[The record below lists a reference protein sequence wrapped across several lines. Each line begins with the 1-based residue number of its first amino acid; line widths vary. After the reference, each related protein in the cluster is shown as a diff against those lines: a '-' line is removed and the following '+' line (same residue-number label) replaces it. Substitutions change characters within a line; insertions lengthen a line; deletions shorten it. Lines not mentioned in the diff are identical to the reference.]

1 MQNFQETGLR
11 NELLD
16 AITEMGFETPSP
28 IQSKTIPHILST
40 DQDLVALAQ
49 TGTGKTAAFGLPI
62 LHRIDPK
69 SKNAQLLILSPTREL
84 CIQIATEMERFLKYM
99 GDVKVVSV
107 YGGAPIDSQI
117 RAIKR
122 GAQVIVGTPGRTI
135 DLLNRRVL
143 NFSNINWLV
152 LDEADEMLN
161 MGFKEDLNT
170 ILSSTSDERQTLLFS
185 ATMPKEIQ
193 NIADN
198 YMTNPLTIKMGK
210 RNVASDDVKHFY
222 YLVHGSDR
230 YETIK
235 RVADMNPDIY
245 GIIFSRTRAE
255 AKDIAE
261 KLQADGYNAD
271 ALHGELSQGQRD
283 QVMNRFRN
291 KQLKLLVATD
301 VAARGLDVNELTHVI
316 NYNLPDDS
324 EVYVHRSGRTGRAGN
339 KGISVAIV
347 SNRDVNRI
355 KDIERFIGKKFEKQ
369 LVPGGDEVC
378 KARLFSLMSR
388 VENVDIN
395 EEQIA
400 PFMEEITAQF
410 AEMSREELIKHF
422 VSVEFNQILSY
433 YKNARDLNIQERKQ
447 RDRRDKENSKFTRF
461 YINLGE
467 ENEGFNKLKM
477 IGMINDNLP
486 KRKVEIGK
494 IDILQ
499 KFSFF
504 EVDSNYENDVLDAF
518 SNLNFG
524 ESKVLVEKKKGKE
537 RSGGFKGNRRGGSG
551 GGFRGNRRSGGGGGG
566 SYPRNG
572 EGRKPRYRG

>member
-28 IQSKTIPHILST
+28 IQSKTIPHILSS

-49 TGTGKTAAFGLPI
+49 TGTGKTAAFGLPV

-69 SKNAQLLILSPTREL
+69 TKNTQLLVLSPTREL
-84 CIQIATEMERFLKYM
+84 CIQIATEMEKFLKYM
-99 GDVKVVSV
+99 GDIKVVSV

-135 DLLNRRVL
+135 DLINRRVL
-143 NFSNINWLV
+143 NLSNINWLV

-170 ILSSTSDERQTLLFS
+170 ILATTPEDRQTLLFS

-193 NIADN
+193 NIAEN
-198 YMTNPLTIKMGK
+198 YMTDPMTIKMAK
-210 RNVASDDVKHFY
+210 RNVASDNVQHFY

-230 YETIK
+230 YEAVK
-235 RVADMNPDIY
+235 RIVDINPDIY

-255 AKDIAE
+255 AKDIAD

-283 QVMNRFRN
+283 QVMNKFRS
-291 KQLKLLVATD
+291 KQLTLLVATD

-339 KGISVAIV
+339 QGISIAIV

-355 KDIERFIGKKFEKQ
+355 KEVERFIGKTFEKQ
-369 LVPGGDEVC
+369 RVPAGEEVC
-378 KARLFSLMSR
+378 QARLYNLISK
-388 VENVDIN
+388 VENVDVN
-395 EEQIA
+395 EAQIA
-400 PFMEEITAQF
+400 PFMDDIYAKFED
-410 AEMSREELIKHF
+410 MSREELIKHF
-422 VSVEFNQILSY
+422 VSVEFNQILAY
-433 YKNARDLNIQERKQ
+433 YKDARDLNIKERKQ
-447 RDRRDKENSKFTRF
+447 RKDRDNGKFTRF

-477 IGMINDNLP
+477 IGMINDNLSQ
-486 KRKVEIGK
+486 RKVEIGK

-504 EVDSNYENDVLDAF
+504 EVDANFESEVLTAF
-518 SNLNFG
+518 SNFSFG
-524 ESKVLVEKKKGKE
+524 NSKVVVEKKKGKE
-537 RSGGFKGNRRGGSG
+537 RGG
-551 GGFRGNRRSGGGGGG
+551 GGFRGNRRSGGFKGDRKP
-566 SYPRNG
+566 YPRRG